1 MSGAGNSKAVVR
13 DDGRKPSWLGSRL
26 RMLSRMGGGLGL
38 VLVGLALATAR
49 PEGSLGESAR
59 EAWRGLPRG
68 TGAGM
73 ALLLGLVLLV
83 QAVVVEAIGL
93 VLFTAARRSA
103 YRAGALLRIAL
114 AVVALVGINLHA
126 FRNPEQ
132 VDLTRSNEF
141 TLPDA
146 LRGELA
152 GLEPGTT
159 VVVHQM
165 HRVFPGISDKPDRY
179 DLAAERKILEKVRDL
194 VDLVR
199 RESGATLRV
208 VELDVEDEGY
218 DRRLDEVTKNAPKLR
233 QAIEQAPESSLFFH
247 AGLAKGREQ
256 VQRLGF
262 REFLRLDKKTS
273 EQEGNLVLLP
283 QGIPADS
290 REGDAP
296 GAYPFISKLVNLE
309 SRKPKVGIG
318 VIHEWLTSRGTD
330 TYGLVGLRKALT
342 AAGFDVTD
350 LVLKRLGRNPQP
362 VVSTFEES
370 RVERLE
376 QRLRILEEGKAQR
389 QNYRQRQLLPTQKF
403 FREKSLAE
411 IEAALARQIR
421 MPRDPK
427 EKQDFLAELKAG
439 QLEAIDEDLK
449 LLDLV
454 DQQSEERAKQTRQEI
469 SSLGPESLAELR
481 RNTDVQGKMEQLLGD
496 CDLLIL
502 PRPSLYD
509 VVSEDDRNL
518 PHWLHSLDAAQV
530 DAVKNFMK
538 SGKPVLFAIGPS
550 SARPDSEPTPAG
562 FKDNDGVETL
572 LSQLGYRLNKQTIL
586 FDAEEV
592 AFSERQGGG
601 LTGGTEVEI
610 PPVLLDFPPGA
621 GLPRDKRGAVRSV
634 GRVDR
639 HPVRESLE
647 LAERAVSG
655 KQSDIRGLQLRIRH
669 PRPVYF
675 EDPDGLNARWG
686 EIFLASGSSWNE
698 DQPFATDKGTP
709 AFRSQSGDGANP
721 VNRDKDSYSER
732 RKGPFSIGVAAEELL
747 PEQWFKE
754 GERRPGPVRTAVVG
768 ESWWLVGPS
777 LDPARERLAVD
788 LAQWLVGRDDN
799 LARKPEAWN
808 EWRYP
813 RLGMTPREQGLWSR
827 GALLGLP
834 VMAAFAG
841 FAVLLY
847 RRLR

>member
-1 MSGAGNSKAVVR
+1 MSGKNKAPITVR
-13 DDGRKPSWLGSRL
+13 PDSRKPEWLGSLL
-26 RMLSRMGGGLGL
+26 RMLSRMGGALGL

-49 PEGSLGESAR
+49 PEGSITESAR
-59 EAWRGLPRG
+59 EAWRGLFRFTP
-68 TGAGM
+68 AGI
-73 ALLLGLVLLV
+73 ALLLGLLLLL
-83 QAVVVEAIGL
+83 QAVVTEAFSL

-103 YRAGALLRIAL
+103 YRAGALLRIGLAAL
-114 AVVALVGINLHA
+114 ALVGINLHA
-126 FRNPEQ
+126 FHNPGQ
-132 VDLTRSNEF
+132 LDLTRNSEF
-141 TLPDA
+141 TLPTA

-159 VVVHQM
+159 VVVNQM
-165 HRVFPGISDKPDRY
+165 HRVFPGISDKPDRF

-199 RESGATLRV
+199 RESGASLRV

-218 DRRLDEVTKNAPKLR
+218 DRRLDELTKNSPKLR
-233 QAIEQAPESSLFFH
+233 QAIDQAPESSLFFH
-247 AGLAKGREQ
+247 AGMAKGREQ

-283 QGIPADS
+283 QGIPVDTHQ
-290 REGDAP
+290 GDAP

-309 SRKPKVGIG
+309 SRKPKVAIG

-330 TYGLVGLRKALT
+330 TYGLVGLRKALSGG
-342 AAGFDVTD
+342 GFDVTD
-350 LVLKRLGRNPQP
+350 LVLKRLGRSPQP
-362 VVSTFEES
+362 VISTFEES

-376 QRLRILEEGKAQR
+376 QRLKILEEGKAQR
-389 QNYRQRQLLPTQKF
+389 RLYREKQLYPTKKF
-403 FREKSLAE
+403 FQEKSLADV
-411 IEAALARQIR
+411 EAALARQIR

-427 EKQDFLAELKAG
+427 EKQEFLTELKAS
-439 QLEAIDEDLK
+439 QLEAIEDDLK
-449 LLDLV
+449 LLDQV
-454 DQQSEERAKQTRQEI
+454 DQQSDDRAKQTRSEI
-469 SSLGPESLAELR
+469 ATLGPESLAELR

-518 PHWLHSLDAAQV
+518 PFWLHSLDPAQL

-538 SGKPVLFAIGPS
+538 AGKPVLFAVGPTS
-550 SARPDSEPTPAG
+550 TRADDGPVPAG
-562 FKDNDGVETL
+562 FKDNDGVESIL
-572 LSQLGYRLNKQTIL
+572 GQLGYRLNKQTIL

-601 LTGGTEVEI
+601 LTGGTEVDI
-610 PPVLLDFPPGA
+610 PPVLLDFAPGA
-621 GLPRDKRGAVRSV
+621 GMPRERRLASGPT
-634 GRVDR
+634 GRLAR

-655 KQSDIRGLQLRIRH
+655 KQGDIRGLQLRLRH

-675 EDPDGLNARWG
+675 DDTEGLNAKWG
-686 EIFLASGSSWNE
+686 EIFLAASTSWNE
-698 DQPFATDKGTP
+698 DQPFATEKGTP
-709 AFRSQSGDGANP
+709 AFRSQTGEAATP
-721 VNRDKDSYSER
+721 ANRDKDIFSER
-732 RKGPFSIGVAAEELL
+732 RKGPFPIGIAAEELL
-747 PEQWFKE
+747 PESWFKE
-754 GERRPGPVRTAVVG
+754 GERRPGPVRTAVIG
-768 ESWWLVGPS
+768 ESWWLVGPN

-788 LAQWLVGRDDN
+788 LSQWLVGRDDT
-799 LARKPEAWN
+799 LARKPGVEN

-827 GALLGLP
+827 AALLGFP
-834 VMAAFAG
+834 VLAAFSG

>member
-1 MSGAGNSKAVVR
+1 MSGMSNSTNMAAT
-13 DDGRKPSWLGSRL
+13 DSRKPTWLGSRL
-26 RMLSRMGGGLGL
+26 RMLSRMGGALGL
-38 VLVGLALATAR
+38 VLVGLAFATAR
-49 PEGSLGESAR
+49 PEGTLAESAG
-59 EAWRGLPRG
+59 EAWRGLLRFTP
-68 TGAGM
+68 AGI
-73 ALLLGLVLLV
+73 ALLLGLLLLAQSV
-83 QAVVVEAIGL
+83 AGEVFSLI
-93 VLFTAARRSA
+93 LFTAARRSA

-114 AVVALVGINLHA
+114 AALALVGINLHV
-126 FRNPEQ
+126 FRDPQQ
-132 VDLTRSNEF
+132 VDLTRDREF
-141 TLPDA
+141 TLPTA

-199 RESGATLRV
+199 RESGAALRV

-218 DRRLDEVTKNAPKLR
+218 DRRLDALTKNAPKLR

-247 AGLAKGREQ
+247 AGVAKGREQ

-262 REFLRLDKKTS
+262 REFLRLDKRAS

-283 QGIPADS
+283 QGIPADT

-296 GAYPFISKLVNLE
+296 GAFPFISKLVNLE
-309 SRKPKVGIG
+309 SRKPKVAIG

-330 TYGLVGLRKALT
+330 TYGLVGLRKAL
-342 AAGFDVTD
+342 AAGGFEVTD

-376 QRLRILEEGKAQR
+376 QRLKILDEGKAQR
-389 QNYRQRQLLPTQKF
+389 KLYREKQLFPTKKF
-403 FREKSLAE
+403 FQEKSLAD
-411 IEAALARQIR
+411 IETALARQIR

-427 EKQDFLAELKAG
+427 EKQEFLTALKEG
-439 QLEAIDEDLK
+439 QLEAIEEDLK
-449 LLDLV
+449 LLDQV
-454 DQQSEERAKQTRQEI
+454 DQQSDERARQTREEI
-469 SSLGPESLAELR
+469 TTLGPESLAELR

-518 PHWLHSLDAAQV
+518 PHWLHSLDPAQL

-538 SGKPVLFAIGPS
+538 AGKPVLFAVGPTS
-550 SARPDSEPTPAG
+550 SRPDDTQVPPG
-562 FKDNDGVETL
+562 FKENDGVETL
-572 LSQLGYRLNKQTIL
+572 LIQLGYRLNKQTIL

-601 LTGGTEVEI
+601 LTGGTEVDI
-610 PPVLLDFPPGA
+610 PPVVLDFPAGA
-621 GLPRDKRGAVRSV
+621 GMPRDKRLAGGST
-634 GRVDR
+634 GRMAR

-647 LAERAVSG
+647 LSERAVSS
-655 KQSDIRGLQLRIRH
+655 KQGDIRGLQLRLRH

-675 EDPDGLNARWG
+675 EDPEGLNSKWG
-686 EIFLASGSSWNE
+686 EIFLAARTSWNE
-698 DQPFATDKGTP
+698 DQPFATEKGTP
-709 AFRSQSGDGANP
+709 AFRSQTGEAANP
-721 VNRDKDSYSER
+721 ANRDRDPFTER
-732 RKGPFSIGVAAEELL
+732 RKGPFPVGVAAEELL
-747 PEQWFKE
+747 PESWFKE

-768 ESWWLVGPS
+768 ESWWLVGPT

-788 LAQWLVGRDDN
+788 LAQWLVGRDDT
-799 LARKPEAWN
+799 LARKPDADH

-813 RLGMTPREQGLWSR
+813 RLGMSPREQGLWSR
-827 GALLGLP
+827 MALLGLP
-834 VMAAFAG
+834 VMAAFSG